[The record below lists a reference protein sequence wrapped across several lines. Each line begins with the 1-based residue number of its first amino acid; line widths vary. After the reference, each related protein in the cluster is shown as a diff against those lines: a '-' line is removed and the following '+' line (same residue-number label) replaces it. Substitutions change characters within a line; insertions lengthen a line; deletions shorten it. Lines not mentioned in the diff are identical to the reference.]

1 MPIGTGLA
9 NNLKVNN
16 MMIGGGGT
24 GPANAT
30 ITAPEGAHHYRD
42 MSLDDERGNRR

>member
-1 MPIGTGLA
+1 MPISTGLA

-16 MMIGGGGT
+16 KIAHANGT
-24 GPANAT
+24 I
-30 ITAPEGAHHYRD
+30 ITPDGTHHRD

>member
-16 MMIGGGGT
+16 MMIGGPNT
-24 GPANAT
+24 TINAT
-30 ITAPEGAHHYRD
+30 EGSHHRD
-42 MSLDDERGNRR
+42 MSLDDEKGNRR